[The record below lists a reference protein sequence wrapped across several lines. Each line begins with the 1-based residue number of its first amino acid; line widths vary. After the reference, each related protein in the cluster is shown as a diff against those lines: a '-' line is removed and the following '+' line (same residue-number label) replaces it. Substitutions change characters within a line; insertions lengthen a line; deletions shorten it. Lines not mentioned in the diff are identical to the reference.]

1 MNEIVFLIEDDPEGG
16 YYARSL
22 HPEVSIFTEAETME
36 GIKGNIIDALQCHF
50 DNQDEVI
57 NYQIGAQHMDD
68 TTEYFKYTRKRK
80 DRKKIKD
87 KWIKF
92 TIKNPEKEEIQKD
105 GRIRKWAQIKDEK
118 KHLRVVLLEN
128 GTTIHNAFFDRGFK
142 KENQYENKIF

>member
-1 MNEIVFLIEDDPEGG
+1 
-16 YYARSL
+16 
-22 HPEVSIFTEAETME
+22 
-36 GIKGNIIDALQCHF
+36 
-50 DNQDEVI
+50 
-57 NYQIGAQHMDD
+57 MDD

-105 GRIRKWAQIKDEK
+105 GRIRKWAWIEDEK

-142 KENQYENKIF
+142 KEN